1 METILVLVIFI
12 VCVFFI
18 LGCFLFI
25 CCFINNDYNNDM
37 ENEESMKNNRRNILA
52 QIKSTMKTRS
62 LSIPRKKKD
71 QLSHASVASSLRSYP

>member
-25 CCFINNDYNNDM
+25 CCFINNDYNDM